1 MQDVSLGMTV
11 RNSLEPLHPIY
22 PTFKVDVKSETPIS
36 IEIVDVFDLM
46 MRLLEMKESLLV
58 QMYGKDYHII
68 ERKMLRD
75 YSTQPVQANAI
86 VAADDTNEEDAQIKD
101 YDEVVRAYYAMRSGN
116 PKSKSWSE
124 QMTGLLEKE
133 SRPHMRTYLTQQ
145 GFEMK

>member
-86 VAADDTNEEDAQIKD
+86 VAADDTNEEDAKDADLDLQQSDTMQFLRQKSRKRKADLEQLDADDDDQITEKD
-101 YDEVVRAYYAMRSGN
+101 AREMRERSD
-116 PKSKSWSE
+116 
-124 QMTGLLEKE
+124 T
-133 SRPHMRTYLTQQ
+133 
-145 GFEMK
+145 

>member
-1 MQDVSLGMTV
+1 MTV

-86 VAADDTNEEDAQIKD
+86 VAADDTNEEDAKDADLDLQQSDTMQFLRQKSQKRKADLEQLDADDDDQITEKD
-101 YDEVVRAYYAMRSGN
+101 AREMRERSD
-116 PKSKSWSE
+116 
-124 QMTGLLEKE
+124 T
-133 SRPHMRTYLTQQ
+133 
-145 GFEMK
+145 